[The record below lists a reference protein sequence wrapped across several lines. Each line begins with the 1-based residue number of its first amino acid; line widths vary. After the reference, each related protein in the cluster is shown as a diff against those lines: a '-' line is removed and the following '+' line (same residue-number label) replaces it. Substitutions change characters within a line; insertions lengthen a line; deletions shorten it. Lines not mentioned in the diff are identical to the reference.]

1 MAPDTS
7 ERRATL
13 SLKDA
18 ALLKS
23 QCYIDGRWSDADSGA
38 TFDIVNP
45 ATAVRI
51 GTAPMMGAAETARA
65 IEAADRAWPA
75 WRDKTARERSA
86 IVRKWSELQL
96 AHADD
101 LALILT
107 SEQGKPLAESKGEIT
122 IGAGY
127 CEWFAEEAKR
137 VYGDV
142 IPTIGNDRRLV
153 VIKQAVGVTESG
165 APVQREF
172 VVKEGRDFSRYPQ
185 AGL

>member
-1 MAPDTS
+1 
-7 ERRATL
+7 
-13 SLKDA
+13 
-18 ALLKS
+18 
-23 QCYIDGRWSDADSGA
+23 
-38 TFDIVNP
+38 
-45 ATAVRI
+45 
-51 GTAPMMGAAETARA
+51 MMGAAETARA

-86 IVRKWSELQL
+86 IIRKWSELQL
-96 AHADD
+96 MHADD

-107 SEQGKPLAESKGEIT
+107 SEQGKPLTESKGEIT

-153 VIKQAVGVTESG
+153 VIKQAIGVCAAITPWNFPSSMITRKVAPALAAGCTGVLKPPEAAPFFALAVGELAHRAGGS
-165 APVQREF
+165 PR
-172 VVKEGRDFSRYPQ
+172 VVPIV
-185 AGL
+185 